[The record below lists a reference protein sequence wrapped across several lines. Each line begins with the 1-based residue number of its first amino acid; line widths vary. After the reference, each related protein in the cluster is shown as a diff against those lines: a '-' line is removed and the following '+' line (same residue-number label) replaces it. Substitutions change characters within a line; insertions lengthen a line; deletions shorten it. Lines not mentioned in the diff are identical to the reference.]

1 MFRIENSFT
10 EQTFIVLL
18 IAHPC
23 VLQPFVCYVNV
34 IIFKKKKKNDAD
46 MV

>member
-1 MFRIENSFT
+1 M
-10 EQTFIVLL
+10 VLL
-18 IAHPC
+18 ITPPC

-34 IIFKKKKKNDAD
+34 IIFKKKNDAD

>member
-10 EQTFIVLL
+10 EQIFIVLL
-18 IAHPC
+18 IAPPC
-23 VLQPFVCYVNV
+23 VLQLFICYVCV
-34 IIFKKKKKNDAD
+34 IIFKKKNDAD

>member
-18 IAHPC
+18 IAPPC
-23 VLQPFVCYVNV
+23 VLQLFNCYIIVN
-34 IIFKKKKKNDAD
+34 IFKKKRNDAD
-46 MV
+46 TV

>member
-1 MFRIENSFT
+1 M
-10 EQTFIVLL
+10 VLL
-18 IAHPC
+18 ITPPC
-23 VLQPFVCYVNV
+23 VLQPFICYVSV